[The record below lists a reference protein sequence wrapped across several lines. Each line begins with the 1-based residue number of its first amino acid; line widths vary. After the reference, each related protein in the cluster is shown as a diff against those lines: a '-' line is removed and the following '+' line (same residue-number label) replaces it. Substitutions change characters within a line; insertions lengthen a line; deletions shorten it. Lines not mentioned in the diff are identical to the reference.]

1 MSGILSVNILAQFL
15 QNRQAVLDFLVQL
28 QPTAVLVMDDMGMAQ
43 QIKTLLPNCI
53 VVHRTYHPDDA
64 EFHMKWTPTQFA
76 DAYLANVPQGI
87 VVQVLNEPSGYS
99 NLPNLAGWCSSV
111 MSIASGRG
119 IRVCV
124 PNFGVGHPTETPGT
138 QLDGLWTAFGL
149 FPEHY
154 LGVHEYFQQDPVGEQ
169 PFHIKRWQS
178 AVIRCQQLGITPPKI
193 IVTEAGRDV
202 GGGHDGWK
210 VVFSESVYASKLQQ
224 QATLYKNT
232 PVVGMCV
239 FCVGKGGGNRWETFD
254 IETAGTVKQSMID
267 WNRSNPVSQTIP
279 APSSGGIPATLTT
292 IPGDFINVRN
302 QPNGTDIGDLLKGD
316 VVTYFPNYRPET
328 GWVYIV
334 PTNTVPRPAGRQQAA
349 SGWVSKQNG
358 AVEFTENTTPPN
370 DDREQ
375 AKSLVHDA
383 LGQLEI
389 LQENVAELMVVIGN
403 LKTRIDAL

>member
-1 MSGILSVNILAQFL
+1 MVLGASQTHTECAAVSGILSVNILAQFL

-53 VVHRTYHPDDA
+53 VIHRTYHPDDA

-124 PNFGVGHPTETPGT
+124 PNFGVGHPTEAPGT

-169 PFHIKRWQS
+169 PYHIKRWQS
-178 AVIRCQQLGITPPKI
+178 AVTRCQQLGITPPKI

-232 PVVGMCV
+232 SVVGMCV
-239 FCVGKGGGNRWETFD
+239 FCMGKGGGNRWETFD

-267 WNRSNPVSQTIP
+267 WNRNNPMTQPNYGTRIPDATVVLVGASAVNIRPAPSTNNTPVGQLLGGEVVAYYSNPVNGWWQFEWQGQLRYV
-279 APSSGGIPATLTT
+279 SSTYVQ
-292 IPGDFINVRN
+292 FN
-302 QPNGTDIGDLLKGD
+302 TDNAQELWIQQMQVHNDAIADLLA
-316 VVTYFPNYRPET
+316 N
-328 GWVYIV
+328 
-334 PTNTVPRPAGRQQAA
+334 
-349 SGWVSKQNG
+349 
-358 AVEFTENTTPPN
+358 PP
-370 DDREQ
+370 
-375 AKSLVHDA
+375 S
-383 LGQLEI
+383 
-389 LQENVAELMVVIGN
+389 
-403 LKTRIDAL
+403 